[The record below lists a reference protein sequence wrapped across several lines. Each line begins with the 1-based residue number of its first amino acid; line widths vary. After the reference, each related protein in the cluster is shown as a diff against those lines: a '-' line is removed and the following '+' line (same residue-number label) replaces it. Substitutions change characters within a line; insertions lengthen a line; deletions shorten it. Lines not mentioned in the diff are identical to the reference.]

1 VSTQDGRT
9 IRSLWSLIAAAFYQW
24 CSATNAIDLHW
35 HDLRWHDFILS
46 HSQTSCHR
54 AAEAKFHSHQAGH
67 QIVAWRRQAGN
78 CDFFHKKKL
87 IFDMVAVMIF
97 LYVLLGLLVGVLSGI
112 VGIGGGILIIPALV
126 YFFHMNQHKAQGT
139 SLAAL
144 LAPIGALA
152 FWEYYKA
159 GNVDLKAGLLIA
171 LGFLVGGYFGGVWA
185 QHLPEVVLRKVF
197 GTLLA
202 IIGIQLLLSR

>member
-1 VSTQDGRT
+1 MAGQTAAGCMIVRRRVTLFFST
-9 IRSLWSLIAAAFYQW
+9 A
-24 CSATNAIDLHW
+24 
-35 HDLRWHDFILS
+35 DFP
-46 HSQTSCHR
+46 SQ
-54 AAEAKFHSHQAGH
+54 E
-67 QIVAWRRQAGN
+67 
-78 CDFFHKKKL
+78 KL
-87 IFDMVAVMIF
+87 IPAIIPPMTF
-97 LYVLLGLLVGVLSGI
+97 LYILLGLLVGALSGI
-112 VGIGGGILIIPALV
+112 VGIGGGIMIIPALV
-126 YFFHMNQHKAQGT
+126 YFFHMSQHKAQGT

-185 QHLPEVVLRKVF
+185 QHLPEVVLRRVF

-202 IIGIQLLLSR
+202 IIGIQLLLSRG